1 MAGAQKRLLFSS
13 LSRIQ
18 MRGGKAEREET
29 YEKYELYVGFE
40 LNHPAS
46 NGTSDG
52 EDCGCARS

>member
-1 MAGAQKRLLFSS
+1 
-13 LSRIQ
+13 
-18 MRGGKAEREET
+18 MRGRKVEREEA

-40 LNHPAS
+40 LNPLAS